1 MLHIKPVQC
10 VGVRGAGARACG
22 VLISINDDR
31 IVRLLCARA
40 QDTHTHTHVCGFGS
54 YNWYM
59 LWGGA
64 PCRQEQE
71 REREP
76 HVWRLCRG
84 PEVAREVNG
93 VGGLVARV
101 SGELNYSE
109 CDAFSLRNALGLISS
124 AVAAPNSA
132 QR

>member
-10 VGVRGAGARACG
+10 VVVRGAGARACG

-59 LWGGA
+59 LWAGRPA
-64 PCRQEQE
+64 AKSK
-71 REREP
+71 RERES
-76 HVWRLCRG
+76 RTSGGC
-84 PEVAREVNG
+84 
-93 VGGLVARV
+93 VGG
-101 SGELNYSE
+101 
-109 CDAFSLRNALGLISS
+109 
-124 AVAAPNSA
+124 
-132 QR
+132 QRLPER